1 MITADE
7 LVGAAAEQG
16 RDHAEEK
23 QSLTKGAWHMRIVED
38 NAPVLCIGPLALK
51 TPLFLAPIAGHCD
64 LPFRLLCREQGGVGL
79 ASTDLLN
86 SRAILNGSAKTLE
99 LASTCAADDPCGM
112 QLYGNG
118 DDPLPEAAC
127 WAVDHGARLIDI
139 NMGCPVDKVAKK
151 HGGSLL
157 LRDCSATTL
166 LAERIV
172 KAVERHSGGSIPVTA
187 KMRLG
192 WDPEHFVAPRLARDL
207 ESVGIQAI
215 TVHGRWT
222 VQFFSGKADW
232 ARIGEVV
239 SAVRGIPVIGN
250 GDITEPMHVVAML
263 RETGCDGVMIGRG
276 ALRTPWIFRLA
287 WELLQ
292 MPTPDPTLL
301 REPSVTDKIMMIRRH
316 LDLVQSHNYS
326 ERHAL
331 HMMKLRMA
339 WYGKSIPN
347 GKVLRESFRTANS
360 ILDMADALAM
370 FGQSMANREACD
382 RQPPLLNLASAN
394 DKTGT

>member
-1 MITADE
+1 M
-7 LVGAAAEQG
+7 L
-16 RDHAEEK
+16 R
-23 QSLTKGAWHMRIVED
+23 
-38 NAPVLCIGPLALK
+38 IGPLTLK
-51 TPLFLAPIAGHCD
+51 TPLLLAPIAGHCD

-99 LASTCAADDPCGM
+99 LAATCPADDPCGM

-157 LRDCSATTL
+157 LRDCSATTI

-172 KAVERHSGGSIPVTA
+172 KAVERHSGGRVPVTA

-207 ESVGIQAI
+207 ESIGIQAV

-222 VQFFSGKADW
+222 VQFFSGHADW

-250 GDITEPMHVVAML
+250 GDITEPMHVLSML
-263 RETGCDGVMIGRG
+263 RETGCQGVMIGRG

-292 MPTPDPTLL
+292 MATPDPTLL
-301 REPSVTDKIMMIRRH
+301 REPSVSDKVSMIRRH
-316 LDLVQSHNYS
+316 LELLSAQNYS
-326 ERHAL
+326 DRHAL

-339 WYGKSIPN
+339 WYGKTIPN
-347 GKVLRESFRTANS
+347 GKALRESFRTAVS
-360 ILDMADALAM
+360 VRDMDSALTA
-370 FGQSMANREACD
+370 FTQSQFAHAAPARAAPC
-382 RQPPLLNLASAN
+382 ASTSVQTPY
-394 DKTGT
+394 K

>member
-1 MITADE
+1 
-7 LVGAAAEQG
+7 
-16 RDHAEEK
+16 
-23 QSLTKGAWHMRIVED
+23 
-38 NAPVLCIGPLALK
+38 VLRIGPLTLK
-51 TPLFLAPIAGHCD
+51 TPLLLAPIAGHCD

-99 LASTCAADDPCGM
+99 LAATCPADDPCGM

-157 LRDCSATTL
+157 LRDCSATTN

-172 KAVERHSGGSIPVTA
+172 KAVERHSGGRVPVTA

-192 WDPEHFVAPRLARDL
+192 WDAEHFVAPRLARDL
-207 ESVGIQAI
+207 ESVGIQAV

-239 SAVRGIPVIGN
+239 SAVRNIPVIGN
-250 GDITEPMHVVAML
+250 GDITEPMHVISLL
-263 RETGCDGVMIGRG
+263 RETGCHGVMIGRG

-292 MPTPDPTLL
+292 MPTPDPALL
-301 REPSVTDKIMMIRRH
+301 REPSVTDKVSMIHRH
-316 LDLVQSHNYS
+316 LELLRSHNYS

-347 GKVLRESFRTANS
+347 GKLLRESFRIAMS
-360 ILDMADALAM
+360 LREMADALSA
-370 FGQSMANREACD
+370 FGRTSAAGIRETSPSTIGGA
-382 RQPPLLNLASAN
+382 PPERPTTL
-394 DKTGT
+394 TGTCLSFL